1 MNIRKSWAVN
11 ISQTGLAYSASVYL
25 ARVSAAIIT
34 AEGVVNVTDV
44 QLNGQTTD
52 LLLSQTGTLQQIP
65 VTGTVTLH
73 EA

>member
-1 MNIRKSWAVN
+1 M
-11 ISQTGLAYSASVYL
+11 YL

-44 QLNGQTTD
+44 QLNGQTAD
-52 LLLSQTGTLQQIP
+52 LLLSQTGALQQIP
-65 VTGTVTLH
+65 VIGTVSLY